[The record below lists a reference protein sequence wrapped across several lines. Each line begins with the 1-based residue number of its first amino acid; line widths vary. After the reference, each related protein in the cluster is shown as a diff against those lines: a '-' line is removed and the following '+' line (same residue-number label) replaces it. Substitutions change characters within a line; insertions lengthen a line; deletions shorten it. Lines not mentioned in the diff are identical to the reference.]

1 MEENQRGSHA
11 LYVQPPALAL
21 ASFEF
26 FPKESL
32 NRSRNPITSWI
43 PVWRKSQTFRLH
55 LIDDL
60 AHLTSELGLL
70 VNYKVVAL

>member
-32 NRSRNPITSWI
+32 NRSRNPITS
-43 PVWRKSQTFRLH
+43 
-55 LIDDL
+55 
-60 AHLTSELGLL
+60 
-70 VNYKVVAL
+70 